1 MSIKFV
7 EQCHHVF
14 GDRVPRWRI
23 GGAQRLADAFIGRRQ
38 ADGDDAAEFAFP
50 SLCRSADQFALH
62 FHVLKTAM
70 FRKSFWPSSPLRAI
84 AAPDEEKMVSNWS
97 QTQARIRAHSPF
109 LARALDRYPTVAAQL
124 EQGDMD
130 AALAAAQAVADPQ
143 DGIARSL
150 RRRRGAIALAAA
162 AADLSGAWDLDR
174 VTRTLSDFADQALEE
189 ALAAVMQDRYPD
201 AEHKGFVVLA
211 LGKHGS
217 RELNYS
223 SDIDPILLYDPATL
237 PHGARED
244 VADAAVR
251 IGRRVSELL
260 SARDGDGYVF
270 RVDLRL
276 RPSPEA
282 APIALPVDAA
292 IGYYEST
299 ALGWEQAAFIRARA
313 AAGDKGVGEEFLRQ
327 IRPFVWRRS
336 LDFGAIDAIVD
347 ISRRIRDHYAQG
359 QAFGPGYDLKRGRGG
374 IREVEFFAQVHQ
386 LIHGGRDPSLRSGNT
401 REALR
406 ALAAAGVIEDE
417 VATRLDAAYRLLR
430 TIEHRLQMVE
440 DRQTHELP
448 PTMAGIDNVARLH
461 GLDDGAALLD
471 LLRPQVE
478 WVGRN
483 YDRLSPAQEDASL
496 SHDAEKLTAQLVEMG
511 FADPDTPLARI
522 GRWRGGTVRALRS
535 AASREALEQLLPGLM
550 RTLAQAPDPA
560 RALNRL
566 DDMIGRLPSAIN
578 FFKLLAARPALVE
591 LLAEVLSHAPTLAD
605 ALGRRAELL
614 DGLIDASAFDPPPAV
629 PQLAAQF
636 SALEP
641 GEDYQTLL
649 DRVRQ
654 RVGDRRFALGVQ
666 IIRGGDP
673 IEAGRGY
680 GRVALAAIEA
690 LASATIAQFEAAHG
704 KVPGG
709 EMLILALGRLGGG
722 VLTHASDLDL
732 VYLFTGDF
740 LAESDGAK
748 PLGATQYFNRLGQRI
763 TNALSVHTASGPLYE
778 VDTRLRPSG
787 AQGLL
792 AVSIDS
798 FARYQREEAWT
809 WEHLAL
815 TRARPVF
822 GSAQARAA
830 LDGVLKATLERP
842 RDVEDLARQ
851 AVKMRGE
858 IARHKPPASDLDVKL
873 VPGGLVDL
881 EFLIHVTQFRHGMA
895 FHPDLSVA
903 LTELVEAGHLP
914 AALIAAHDLITRYLV
929 VSRLVSPGSTEPPE
943 ATRSLV
949 ARACGQADW
958 DALLASYAQARQCVR
973 DTWAAIAAPY
983 QEDA

>member
-1 MSIKFV
+1 MTDWTAV
-7 EQCHHVF
+7 
-14 GDRVPRWRI
+14 
-23 GGAQRLADAFIGRRQ
+23 
-38 ADGDDAAEFAFP
+38 AA
-50 SLCRSADQFALH
+50 RMQG
-62 FHVLKTAM
+62 
-70 FRKSFWPSSPLRAI
+70 
-84 AAPDEEKMVSNWS
+84 
-97 QTQARIRAHSPF
+97 HSPF
-109 LARALDRYPTVAAQL
+109 LSRQMDRFPALVDLLAA
-124 EQGDMD
+124 GDFD
-130 AALAAAQAVADPQ
+130 AALTAAHGVADEG
-143 DGIARSL
+143 DGVARSL
-150 RRRRGAIALAAA
+150 RRRKGALALVTA

-189 ALAAVMQDRYPD
+189 ALATAFAERYPD
-201 AEHKGFVVLA
+201 AAAEGFVVLA

-223 SDIDPILLYDPATL
+223 SDIDPILLYDPTRL
-237 PHGARED
+237 PHGDRED

-260 SARDGDGYVF
+260 NARDGDGYVF

-282 APIALPVDAA
+282 TPIALPVEAA

-299 ALGWEQAAFIRARA
+299 AVGWEQAAFIRARP
-313 AAGDKGVGEEFLRQ
+313 AAGDLALGDYFMQQ

-386 LIHGGRDPSLRSGNT
+386 LIHGGRDPVLRSGNT

-406 ALAAAGVIEDE
+406 ALVGAGVLEQDD
-417 VATRLDAAYRLLR
+417 AQRLDDAYVLFR
-430 TIEHRLQMVE
+430 TVEHRLQMVE

-448 PTMAGIDNVARLH
+448 KTGQAMDNVARLH
-461 GLDDGAALLD
+461 GVADGAALLD
-471 LLRPQVE
+471 LLRPHVE

-483 YDRLSPAQEDASL
+483 YDKLTPAAKDEAL
-496 SHDAEKLTAQLVEMG
+496 SHDEERLTAQLMEMG
-511 FADPDTPLARI
+511 FADPQTPVARI
-522 GRWRGGTVRALRS
+522 ARWRSGTIRALRS
-535 AASREALEQLLPGLM
+535 GPSREALEDLLPGLM
-550 RTLAQAPDPA
+550 RALAQAPDSG

-578 FFKLLAARPALVE
+578 FFKLLAARPGLVG
-591 LLAEVLSHAPTLAD
+591 LLAELLSHAPTLAD

-614 DGLIDASAFDPPPAV
+614 DGLIDTSAFDPPPPVDVLANQFA
-629 PQLAAQF
+629 QLEA
-636 SALEP
+636 
-641 GEDYQTLL
+641 GEDYQELL

-654 RVGDRRFALGVQ
+654 RVNDRRFALGAQ

-673 IEAGRGY
+673 LEAGQGY
-680 GRVALAAIEA
+680 SRVAEAAIEA
-690 LASATIAQFEAAHG
+690 LAGATVTEFEAAHG

-732 VYLFTGDF
+732 VFLFTGDF
-740 LAESDGAK
+740 QMESDGAK

-763 TNALSVHTASGPLYE
+763 TNALSVQTAAGRLYE

-792 AVSIDS
+792 AVSLDS
-798 FARYQREEAWT
+798 FARYQREEAWA

-822 GSAQARAA
+822 GSDEGRAA
-830 LDGVLKATLERP
+830 LSAILAETLERP
-842 RDVEDLARQ
+842 RDPDELARS
-851 AVKMRGE
+851 AVKMRSD
-858 IARHKPPASDLDVKL
+858 IAKHKPPSSELDVKL

-881 EFLIHVTQFRHGMA
+881 EFLIHVTQFQHNMA
-895 FHPDLSVA
+895 FDPDLRSALAQLVA
-903 LTELVEAGHLP
+903 AGHLP
-914 AALIAAHDLITRYLV
+914 AGLIEAHDLITRFLV

-943 ATRSLV
+943 ATRPVV
-949 ARACGQADW
+949 ARACSVESW
-958 DALLASYAQARQCVR
+958 DALLESYAKARQGVR
-973 DTWAAIAAPY
+973 DAWAAVAARF
-983 QEDA
+983 EEE

>member
-1 MSIKFV
+1 MV
-7 EQCHHVF
+7 
-14 GDRVPRWRI
+14 
-23 GGAQRLADAFIGRRQ
+23 
-38 ADGDDAAEFAFP
+38 
-50 SLCRSADQFALH
+50 
-62 FHVLKTAM
+62 TN
-70 FRKSFWPSSPLRAI
+70 WP
-84 AAPDEEKMVSNWS
+84 E
-97 QTQARIRAHSPF
+97 TQARIRAHSPF
-109 LARALDRYPTVAAQL
+109 LARALDRFPTVTEQLAA
-124 EQGDMD
+124 GDFD
-130 AALAAAQAVADPQ
+130 AALRAAQAVAGPE

-150 RRRRGAIALAAA
+150 RRRRGAIALAVA
-162 AADLSGAWDLDR
+162 AADLAGAWDMDR

-189 ALAAVMQDRYPD
+189 ALAAAMQERYPD
-201 AEHKGFVVLA
+201 AEHRGFVVLA

-223 SDIDPILLYDPATL
+223 SDIDPILLYNPATL
-237 PHGARED
+237 PHGERED

-251 IGRRVSELL
+251 IGRRMSELL
-260 SARDGDGYVF
+260 TNRDGDGYVF

-282 APIALPVDAA
+282 TPIALPVEAA

-299 ALGWEQAAFIRARA
+299 ALGWEQAAFIRARP
-313 AAGDKGVGEEFLRQ
+313 AAGDMELGDYFLRQ

-386 LIHGGRDPSLRSGNT
+386 LIHGGRNPALRSGNT
-401 REALR
+401 RQ
-406 ALAAAGVIEDE
+406 ALAALAGAGVID
-417 VATRLDAAYRLLR
+417 ADAAARLDAAYILFR

-440 DRQTHELP
+440 DRQTHELSKS
-448 PTMAGIDNVARLH
+448 ADSLDNVARLH
-461 GLDDGAALLD
+461 GLSDGAALLD
-471 LLRPQVE
+471 LLRPHVE

-483 YDRLSPAQEDASL
+483 YDRLGPEQEDASL
-496 SHDAEKLTAQLVEMG
+496 SQDEDRLKAQLADIG

-522 GRWRGGTVRALRS
+522 ARWRGGTIRALRS
-535 AASREALEQLLPGLM
+535 APSRDALEALLPGLM
-550 RTLAQAPDPA
+550 RSLARAPDPS

-566 DDMIGRLPSAIN
+566 DDMIARLPSAIN

-591 LLAEVLSHAPTLAD
+591 LLAEILSHAPTLAD

-614 DGLIDASAFDPPPAV
+614 DGLIDASAFDPPPPV
-629 PQLAAQF
+629 DQLARQLG
-636 SALEP
+636 ALEP
-641 GEDYQTLL
+641 GEDYQALL

-654 RVGDRRFALGVQ
+654 RVGDRRFALGAQ

-673 IEAGRGY
+673 LEAGKGY
-680 GRVALAAIEA
+680 GRVAEAAIEA
-690 LASATIAQFEAAHG
+690 LASATVAQFEAAHG
-704 KVPGG
+704 RVPGG
-709 EMLILALGRLGGG
+709 EMLILALGRMGGG

-740 LAESDGAK
+740 STESDGPK

-792 AVSIDS
+792 AVSLDS

-822 GSAQARAA
+822 GSPQARAA
-830 LDGVLKATLERP
+830 IDAILAETLRRP
-842 RDVEDLARQ
+842 RDFDELARQ
-851 AVKMRGE
+851 AVKMRGD

-881 EFLIHVTQFRHGMA
+881 EFLIHITQFRHGMA
-895 FHPDLSVA
+895 FDPDLGKALAQLVA
-903 LTELVEAGHLP
+903 AGHLP
-914 AALIAAHDLITRYLV
+914 SGLIAAHDLITRYLV
-929 VSRLVSPGSTEPPE
+929 VSRLVSPKSTEPPE
-943 ATRSLV
+943 ATRPLV
-949 ARACGQADW
+949 ARACGASDW
-958 DALLASYAQARQCVR
+958 DALLASYARARICVGEA
-973 DTWAAIAAPY
+973 WAALAAPY
-983 QEDA
+983 QEDR

>member
-1 MSIKFV
+1 MI
-7 EQCHHVF
+7 
-14 GDRVPRWRI
+14 DW
-23 GGAQRLADAFIGRRQ
+23 LD
-38 ADGDDAAEFAFP
+38 
-50 SLCRSADQFALH
+50 
-62 FHVLKTAM
+62 T
-70 FRKSFWPSSPLRAI
+70 
-84 AAPDEEKMVSNWS
+84 EK
-97 QTQARIRAHSPF
+97 RIRGHSPF
-109 LARALDRYPTVAAQL
+109 LARALDRFPAVAERLAA
-124 EQGDMD
+124 GDHEG
-130 AALAAAQAVADPQ
+130 AFAAAQVAGSPE
-143 DGIARSL
+143 DGVAKSL
-150 RRRRGAIALAAA
+150 RRRRGAIALAVA
-162 AADLSGAWDLDR
+162 AADLAGAWGMDR

-189 ALAAVMQDRYPD
+189 ALAAAMQERYPD
-201 AEHKGFVVLA
+201 AEHRGFVVLA

-237 PHGARED
+237 PHGERED

-260 SARDGDGYVF
+260 NARDGDGYVF

-282 APIALPVDAA
+282 TPIALPVEAA

-299 ALGWEQAAFIRARA
+299 ALGWEQAAFIRARP
-313 AAGDKGVGEEFLRQ
+313 AAGDKQLGDYFLRQ

-386 LIHGGRDPSLRSGNT
+386 LIHGGRDPSLRTGNT

-406 ALAAAGVIEDE
+406 ALAAAHVIEPD
-417 VATRLDAAYRLLR
+417 VAARLDDAYILFR

-448 PTMAGIDNVARLH
+448 TSETSLDNVARLH
-461 GLDDGAALLD
+461 GLTDGAALLD
-471 LLRPQVE
+471 LLRPHVE

-483 YDRLSPAQEDASL
+483 YDRLSPEQADASL
-496 SHDAEKLTAQLVEMG
+496 SHHEDRLKEQLMEMG
-511 FADPDTPLARI
+511 FADPETPLARI
-522 GRWRGGTVRALRS
+522 ARWRGGTIRALRS
-535 AASREALEQLLPGLM
+535 APSREALEALLPGLM
-550 RTLAQAPDPA
+550 RTLAKAPDPS

-591 LLAEVLSHAPTLAD
+591 LLAEILSHAPTLAD
-605 ALGRRAELL
+605 ALSRRAELI
-614 DGLIDASAFDPPPAV
+614 DGLIDASAFDPAPPVAS
-629 PQLAAQF
+629 LAAQLGR
-636 SALEP
+636 LEP

-654 RVGDRRFALGVQ
+654 RVGDRRFALGAQ

-673 IEAGRGY
+673 LEAGRGY
-680 GRVALAAIEA
+680 GRVAEAAIEA
-690 LASATIAQFEAAHG
+690 LAAGTVTEFESAHG

-709 EMLILALGRLGGG
+709 ELLILALGRMGGG

-740 LAESDGAK
+740 STESDGTK
-748 PLGATQYFNRLGQRI
+748 PLGATQYFNRLAQRI

-792 AVSIDS
+792 AVSLDS

-822 GSAQARAA
+822 GSADARAA
-830 LDGVLKATLERP
+830 IDVILTETLQRP
-842 RDVEDLARQ
+842 RDFDELARQ
-851 AVKMRGE
+851 AVKMRGD
-858 IARHKPPASDLDVKL
+858 IAKHKPPVGDLDVKL

-881 EFLIHVTQFRHGMA
+881 EFLIHVNQFHYRMA
-895 FHPDLSVA
+895 FDPDLGKALADLVA
-903 LTELVEAGHLP
+903 AGHLP
-914 AALIAAHDLITRYLV
+914 ADLIAAHDLITRYLV
-929 VSRLVSPGSTEPPE
+929 VSRLVSPKSTEPAE
-943 ATRSLV
+943 ATRPLV
-949 ARACGQADW
+949 ARACGAEDW
-958 DALLASYAQARQCVR
+958 DGLLASYAQARICVGEA
-973 DTWAAIAAPY
+973 WAALAAPY
-983 QEDA
+983 QEE

>member
-1 MSIKFV
+1 MT
-7 EQCHHVF
+7 
-14 GDRVPRWRI
+14 D
-23 GGAQRLADAFIGRRQ
+23 
-38 ADGDDAAEFAFP
+38 
-50 SLCRSADQFALH
+50 
-62 FHVLKTAM
+62 
-70 FRKSFWPSSPLRAI
+70 WP
-84 AAPDEEKMVSNWS
+84 ETE
-97 QTQARIRAHSPF
+97 ARIRAHSPF
-109 LARALDRYPTVAAQL
+109 LARALDRFPAVTEKLAA
-124 EQGDMD
+124 GDFD
-130 AALAAAQAVADPQ
+130 GALATAQAAGSPQ
-143 DGIARSL
+143 DGVARSL
-150 RRRRGAIALAAA
+150 RRRRGAIALAVA
-162 AADLSGAWDLDR
+162 AADLAGAWDMDR

-189 ALAAVMQDRYPD
+189 ALAAAMRERYPD
-201 AEHKGFVVLA
+201 AEHRGFVVLA

-223 SDIDPILLYDPATL
+223 SDIDPILLYDPRTM
-237 PHGARED
+237 PHHERED

-251 IGRRVSELL
+251 IGRRMSELL
-260 SARDGDGYVF
+260 TQRDGDGYVF

-282 APIALPVDAA
+282 TPIALPVEAA

-299 ALGWEQAAFIRARA
+299 ALGWEQAAFIRARP
-313 AAGDKGVGEEFLRQ
+313 AAGDKELGDYFMRQ

-406 ALAAAGVIEDE
+406 ALAVANVIEAD
-417 VATRLDAAYRLLR
+417 VAARLDAAYILFR

-448 PTMAGIDNVARLH
+448 KSPDSLDNVARLH
-461 GLDDGAALLD
+461 GLPDSAALLD
-471 LLRPQVE
+471 LLRPHVD

-483 YDRLSPAQEDASL
+483 YDRLSPERADASL
-496 SHDAEKLTAQLVEMG
+496 SQDEDRLKAQLVEIG

-522 GRWRGGTVRALRS
+522 ARWRGGTIRALRS
-535 AASREALEQLLPGLM
+535 APSREALEALLPGLM
-550 RTLAQAPDPA
+550 RTLAKAPDPS

-591 LLAEVLSHAPTLAD
+591 LLAEILSHAPTLAD
-605 ALGRRAELL
+605 ALSRRAELL
-614 DGLIDASAFDPPPAV
+614 DGLIDASAFDPPPPVASLAQ
-629 PQLAAQF
+629 QLG
-636 SALEP
+636 ALEP

-654 RVGDRRFALGVQ
+654 RVGDRRFALGAQ

-673 IEAGRGY
+673 LEAGRGY
-680 GRVALAAIEA
+680 GRVAEAAIEA
-690 LASATIAQFEAAHG
+690 LAAGTVAEFETAHG

-709 EMLILALGRLGGG
+709 ELLILALGRMGGG

-732 VYLFTGDF
+732 VYLFTGSF
-740 LAESDGAK
+740 LTESDGPK

-792 AVSIDS
+792 AVSLDS
-798 FARYQREEAWT
+798 FAKYQREEAWT

-815 TRARPVF
+815 TRARAVF

-830 LDGVLKATLERP
+830 IDAILTETLRRP
-842 RDVEDLARQ
+842 RDFDQLAAQ
-851 AVKMRGE
+851 AVKMRGD

-881 EFLIHVTQFRHGMA
+881 EFLIHITQFRHGMA
-895 FHPDLSVA
+895 FDPDLGKA
-903 LTELVEAGHLP
+903 LGELVAAGHLP
-914 AALIAAHDLITRYLV
+914 AGLIPAHDLITRYLV
-929 VSRLVSPGSTEPPE
+929 VSRLVSPKSTEPPE
-943 ATRSLV
+943 ATRPLV
-949 ARACGQADW
+949 ARACGAADW
-958 DALLASYAQARQCVR
+958 DGLLASYAQARICVGEA
-973 DTWAAIAAPY
+973 WAALAAPY
-983 QEDA
+983 QEI

>member
-1 MSIKFV
+1 M
-7 EQCHHVF
+7 
-14 GDRVPRWRI
+14 
-23 GGAQRLADAFIGRRQ
+23 
-38 ADGDDAAEFAFP
+38 
-50 SLCRSADQFALH
+50 
-62 FHVLKTAM
+62 
-70 FRKSFWPSSPLRAI
+70 
-84 AAPDEEKMVSNWS
+84 
-97 QTQARIRAHSPF
+97 ARIRANSPF
-109 LARALDRYPTVAAQL
+109 LTRTLDRFPDLAARLADGDADEALSQAWSTGVMENGVARALRQ
-124 EQGDMD
+124 
-130 AALAAAQAVADPQ
+130 
-143 DGIARSL
+143 
-150 RRRRGAIALAAA
+150 RRAAIALVTA

-174 VTRTLSDFADQALEE
+174 VTRTLSDFADAALTA
-189 ALAAVMQDRYPD
+189 ALTAAFAERYPD
-201 AEHKGFVVLA
+201 HAPQGFVVLA

-260 SARDGDGYVF
+260 SVRDGDGYVF

-282 APIALPVDAA
+282 TPIALPVEAA

-299 ALGWEQAAFIRARA
+299 ALGWEQAAFIRARP
-313 AAGDKGVGEEFLRQ
+313 AAGDMALGEYFLRQ
-327 IRPFVWRRS
+327 IRPFIWRRN

-401 REALR
+401 REALA
-406 ALAAAGVIEDE
+406 ALVAADVLDADT
-417 VATRLDAAYRLLR
+417 AARLDAAYVLLR
-430 TIEHRLQMVE
+430 TVEHRLQMVE

-448 PTMAGIDNVARLH
+448 RTQPALDNVAALH
-461 GLDDGAALLD
+461 GLTDGAALLD

-483 YDRLSPAQEDASL
+483 YDRLTPEKPDSSL
-496 SHDAEKLTAQLVEMG
+496 SHDADRLRQQLLDMG
-511 FADPDTPLARI
+511 FVDVDTPLARI
-522 GRWRGGTVRALRS
+522 ARWRAGTIRALRS
-535 AASREALEQLLPGLM
+535 AASREALEDLLPGLM
-550 RTLAQAPDPA
+550 PALAGAPDPD

-566 DDMIGRLPSAIN
+566 DDMIARLPTAIN
-578 FFKLLAARPALVE
+578 FFKLLAARPALVA
-591 LLAEVLSHAPTLAD
+591 LLAEILSHAPILAD

-614 DGLIDASAFDPPPAV
+614 DGLIDATAFDPPPGVATLARQFAV
-629 PQLAAQF
+629 
-636 SALEP
+636 LEP
-641 GEDYQTLL
+641 GEDYEALL

-680 GRVALAAIEA
+680 ARVAEAAIET
-690 LASATIAQFEAAHG
+690 LTGATIAAFEAAHG
-704 KVPGG
+704 RVAGG
-709 EMLILALGRLGGG
+709 ELVILALGRLGGG

-740 LAESDGAK
+740 LADSDGPK
-748 PLGATQYFNRLGQRI
+748 PLGATQYFNRLAQRV
-763 TNALSVHTASGPLYE
+763 TNALSVATAAGPLYE

-792 AVSIDS
+792 AVSLDS

-815 TRARPVF
+815 TRARPIY
-822 GSAQARAA
+822 GSATARAA
-830 LDGVLKATLERP
+830 LDGILAETLNRS
-842 RDVEDLARQ
+842 RDVDDLARQ
-851 AVKMRGE
+851 AVRMRRD
-858 IARHKPPASDLDVKL
+858 IARHKPPAGDLDAKL
-873 VPGGLVDL
+873 VAGGLVDL
-881 EFLIHVTQFRHGMA
+881 EFLIHVSQFRHGMA
-895 FHPDLSVA
+895 FAPDLSVA
-903 LTELVEAGHLP
+903 LAELVAAGHLP
-914 AALIAAHDLITRYLV
+914 GALLSAHDLITRFLI
-929 VSRLVSPGSTEPPE
+929 VSRLVSPRSTEPPA
-943 ATRSLV
+943 ATRPLV
-949 ARACGQADW
+949 ARACGADNW
-958 DALLASYAQARQCVR
+958 DRLLESYARARQSVGQA
-973 DTWAAIAAPY
+973 WAALAAPY
-983 QEDA
+983 QEDE

>member
-1 MSIKFV
+1 LLAFV
-7 EQCHHVF
+7 
-14 GDRVPRWRI
+14 
-23 GGAQRLADAFIGRRQ
+23 AFAR
-38 ADGDDAAEFAFP
+38 D
-50 SLCRSADQFALH
+50 
-62 FHVLKTAM
+62 
-70 FRKSFWPSSPLRAI
+70 I
-84 AAPDEEKMVSNWS
+84 APEREKMVSNWP
-97 QTQARIRAHSPF
+97 QIQARIRAHSPF
-109 LARALDRYPTVAAQL
+109 LARALDRFPNVAGQL
-124 EQGDMD
+124 AQGDMD
-130 AALAAAQAVADPQ
+130 GALTAARAVADPQ

-150 RRRRGAIALAAA
+150 RRRRGAIALAVAG
-162 AADLSGAWDLDR
+162 ADLSGAWNLDR
-174 VTRTLSDFADQALEE
+174 VTQTLSDFADEALEE
-189 ALAAVMQDRYPD
+189 ALAAAMQERYPD
-201 AEHKGFVVLA
+201 AEHRGFVVLA

-223 SDIDPILLYDPATL
+223 SDIDPILLYDPTTL

-251 IGRRVSELL
+251 LGRRVSELL
-260 SARDGDGYVF
+260 AARDGDGYVF

-282 APIALPVDAA
+282 TPIALPVEAA

-299 ALGWEQAAFIRARA
+299 ALGWEQAAFIRARP
-313 AAGDKGVGEEFLRQ
+313 AAGDLALGDYFMRQ

-386 LIHGGRDPSLRSGNT
+386 LIHGGRDPALRSGNT

-406 ALAAAGVIEDE
+406 ALATGGVIEAD
-417 VATRLDAAYRLLR
+417 VAARLDEAYVLFR

-448 PTMAGIDNVARLH
+448 PTAQGIDNVARLH
-461 GLDDGAALLD
+461 GMADGAALLD

-483 YDRLSPAQEDASL
+483 YDRLSPEREDASL
-496 SHDAEKLTAQLVEMG
+496 SRDEDRLKAQLVDMG
-511 FADPDTPLARI
+511 FVDPETPLARI

-535 AASREALEQLLPGLM
+535 APSREALETLLPGLM
-550 RTLAQAPDPA
+550 RALAMAPDPS

-591 LLAEVLSHAPTLAD
+591 LLAELLSHAPTLAD

-614 DGLIDASAFDPPPAV
+614 DGLIDATAFDPPPAV
-629 PQLAAQF
+629 DLLTRQF
-636 SALEP
+636 AMLEV

-673 IEAGRGY
+673 LEAGRGY
-680 GRVALAAIEA
+680 ARVAQAAIEA
-690 LASATIAQFEAAHG
+690 LAAATVAEFEAAHG

-732 VYLFTGDF
+732 IYLFTGDF
-740 LAESDGAK
+740 STESDGPK
-748 PLGATQYFNRLGQRI
+748 PLGATHYFNRLGQRI

-792 AVSIDS
+792 AVSLDS

-822 GSAQARAA
+822 GSPAARAA
-830 LDGVLKATLERP
+830 LEAILAETLRRP
-842 RDVEDLARQ
+842 RDFGALARQ
-851 AVKMRGE
+851 AVKMRGD

-881 EFLIHVTQFRHGMA
+881 EFLIHVSQFRHGMA
-895 FHPDLSVA
+895 FHPDLSLA
-903 LTELVEAGHLP
+903 LAELVAAGHLS
-914 AALIAAHDLITRYLV
+914 ADLIAAHDLITCYLI
-929 VSRLVSPGSTEPPE
+929 VSRLVSPKSTEPPA
-943 ATRSLV
+943 ATRSLL
-949 ARACGQADW
+949 ARACGAKDW
-958 DALLASYAQARQCVR
+958 DGLLASYAQARQCVSEA
-973 DTWAAIAAPY
+973 WAALAEPY
-983 QEDA
+983 QEDM

>member
-1 MSIKFV
+1 MT
-7 EQCHHVF
+7 
-14 GDRVPRWRI
+14 DW
-23 GGAQRLADAFIGRRQ
+23 L
-38 ADGDDAAEFAFP
+38 
-50 SLCRSADQFALH
+50 
-62 FHVLKTAM
+62 
-70 FRKSFWPSSPLRAI
+70 
-84 AAPDEEKMVSNWS
+84 
-97 QTQARIRAHSPF
+97 QTETRIRGHSPF
-109 LARALDRYPTVAAQL
+109 LARALDRFPAVTERLAA
-124 EQGDMD
+124 GDHD
-130 AALAAAQAVADPQ
+130 GALAAAQAAGSPE
-143 DGIARSL
+143 DGVARSL
-150 RRRRGAIALAAA
+150 RRRRGAIALAVA
-162 AADLSGAWDLDR
+162 AADLAGAWDMDR

-189 ALAAVMQDRYPD
+189 ALAAAMQERYPD
-201 AEHKGFVVLA
+201 ADHRGFVVLA

-237 PHGARED
+237 PHGERED

-251 IGRRVSELL
+251 IGRRMSELL
-260 SARDGDGYVF
+260 TARDGDGYVF

-282 APIALPVDAA
+282 TPIALPVEAA

-299 ALGWEQAAFIRARA
+299 AMGWEQAAFIRARP
-313 AAGDKGVGEEFLRQ
+313 AAGDIPLGDYFMRQ

-401 REALR
+401 REALA
-406 ALAAAGVIEDE
+406 ALAAANVIETD
-417 VATRLDAAYRLLR
+417 VAARLDEAYILFR

-448 PTMAGIDNVARLH
+448 KAAASLDNVAQLH
-461 GLDDGAALLD
+461 GLPDATALLD
-471 LLRPQVE
+471 LLRPHVE

-483 YDRLSPAQEDASL
+483 YDRLSPEKDDAAL
-496 SHDAEKLTAQLVEMG
+496 SQDEERLKAQLVEIG
-511 FADPDTPLARI
+511 FADAETPLARI
-522 GRWRGGTVRALRS
+522 TRWRGGTIRALRS
-535 AASREALEQLLPGLM
+535 APSREALEALLPGLM
-550 RTLAQAPDPA
+550 RTLAKAPDPS

-591 LLAEVLSHAPTLAD
+591 LLAEILSHAPTLAD
-605 ALGRRAELL
+605 ALGRRAELI
-614 DGLIDASAFDPPPAV
+614 DGLIDASAFDPPPSV
-629 PQLAAQF
+629 PQLARQLG
-636 SALEP
+636 ALEP
-641 GEDYQTLL
+641 GEDYQALL

-654 RVGDRRFALGVQ
+654 RVGDRRFALGAQ

-673 IEAGRGY
+673 LEAGRGY
-680 GRVALAAIEA
+680 GRVAEAAIEA
-690 LASATIAQFEAAHG
+690 LAAATVAEFETAHG

-709 EMLILALGRLGGG
+709 DMLILALGRMGGE

-740 LAESDGAK
+740 STESDGPR

-792 AVSIDS
+792 AVSLDS
-798 FARYQREEAWT
+798 FAKYQREEAWT

-822 GSAQARAA
+822 GSPQARAA
-830 LDGVLKATLERP
+830 LDEILAETLRRP
-842 RDVEDLARQ
+842 RDFDDLARQ
-851 AVKMRGE
+851 AVKMRAD

-881 EFLIHVTQFRHGMA
+881 EFLIHVNQFRHGMA
-895 FHPDLSVA
+895 FDPDLGQA
-903 LTELVEAGHLP
+903 LAELVAAGHLP
-914 AALIAAHDLITRYLV
+914 EELIAAHDLITRYLV
-929 VSRLVSPGSTEPPE
+929 VSRLVSPKSTEPAE

-949 ARACGQADW
+949 ARACGAADW
-958 DALLASYAQARQCVR
+958 DGLLASYAKARQCVGEA
-973 DTWAAIAAPY
+973 WAALAAPY
-983 QEDA
+983 QEKA

>member
-1 MSIKFV
+1 MSIKFSK
-7 EQCHHVF
+7 QIHHIV
-14 GDRVPRWRI
+14 GQAIARRRVC
-23 GGAQRLADAFIGRRQ
+23 GTQRFSYPFIGRGK
-38 ADGDDAAEFAFP
+38 ANGDNTAKFAVSP
-50 SLCRSADQFALH
+50 QRWLASHFALH
-62 FHVLKTAM
+62 LHGGETGEA
-70 FRKSFWPSSPLRAI
+70 RKSFWNSSPLRAI
-84 AAPDEEKMVSNWS
+84 ARPDKEKMVSNWP
-97 QTQARIRAHSPF
+97 QIEARIRAHSPF
-109 LARALDRYPTVAAQL
+109 LARAMERYPTVVAQMA
-124 EQGDMD
+124 QGDMD
-130 AALAAAQAVADPQ
+130 GALAAAHAAADPQ
-143 DGIARSL
+143 DGVARSL
-150 RRRRGAIALAAA
+150 RRRRGAIALAVAG
-162 AADLSGAWDLDR
+162 ADLSGAWDLDR

-189 ALAAVMQDRYPD
+189 AIAAAMQERYPD
-201 AEHKGFVVLA
+201 ADHRGFVVLA

-260 SARDGDGYVF
+260 NARDGDGYVF

-282 APIALPVDAA
+282 TPIALPVDAA

-313 AAGDKGVGEEFLRQ
+313 AAGDRALGEDFLRQ

-386 LIHGGRDPSLRSGNT
+386 LIHGGRDPSLRSGNS

-406 ALAAAGVIEDE
+406 ALAEAGVIEPE
-417 VATRLDAAYRLLR
+417 VATRLDEAYVLLR

-448 PTMAGIDNVARLH
+448 PTMAGVDNVARLH
-461 GLDDGAALLD
+461 GLEDGAALLE

-483 YDRLSPAQEDASL
+483 YDRLSPDSDDASM
-496 SHDAEKLTAQLVEMG
+496 SQDGDKLKAQLTDMG

-522 GRWRGGTVRALRS
+522 GRWRGGAVRALRS

-550 RTLAQAPDPA
+550 RALAQAPDPT

-614 DGLIDASAFDPPPAV
+614 DGLIDASAFDPPPSV
-629 PQLAAQF
+629 PQMAAQF

-641 GEDYQTLL
+641 GEDYQMLL

-673 IEAGRGY
+673 MAVGRGY

-690 LASATIAQFEAAHG
+690 LGAATVAEFEAAHG

-740 LAESDGAK
+740 LAESDGPK

-792 AVSIDS
+792 AVSLDS

-830 LDGVLKATLERP
+830 LDAVLKETLERP
-842 RDVEDLARQ
+842 RDTEELTRQ
-851 AVKMRGE
+851 AVKMRGD
-858 IARHKPPASDLDVKL
+858 IARHKPPASDMDVKL
-873 VPGGLVDL
+873 VPGGLIDL
-881 EFLIHVTQFRHGMA
+881 EFLIHISQFRHGMA
-895 FHPDLSVA
+895 FDPDLSVA
-903 LTELVEAGHLP
+903 LSQLVEAGHLP
-914 AALIAAHDLITRYLV
+914 AALIEAHDLITRYLI

-943 ATRSLV
+943 ATRPLM

-958 DALLASYAQARQCVR
+958 DALLASYAKARQCVG